1 MKKPVALCLIATLTS
16 SACAGRTPS
25 PVETV
30 QRGDAELSCSE
41 LRTEINTNTNTLQ
54 SLRREQGDKAAKNA
68 VAGVAGAFLLV
79 PWFFID
85 AKGAAGEEARAL
97 QNRNH
102 GLVTRYKNK
111 QCQPKIV
118 LQKEEAAEAT
128 E

>member
-1 MKKPVALCLIATLTS
+1 MEKPVTLCLIATLAL
-16 SACAGRTPS
+16 SACAGRAPN

-30 QRGDAELSCSE
+30 QKGDADLSCSE

-54 SLRREQGDKAAKNA
+54 ALRKEQGDKAAKNA
-68 VAGVAGAFLLV
+68 VAGVTGAFLLV
-79 PWFFID
+79 PLFFID

-102 GLVTRYKNK
+102 GLVTRYNNK

-118 LQKEEAAEAT
+118 FKEVEEAEP
-128 E
+128 EE